1 MHMAT
6 DARGVQGL
14 GTSVQRGLACGRGR
28 GQGQVITSQA
38 LAVLSFYHSAS
49 LRPPVQPAE
58 GQGGG
63 YGGKEVVVSFC
74 PARAP
79 GL

>member
-38 LAVLSFYHSAS
+38 LAVLSYHSAS

-63 YGGKEVVVSFC
+63 YGGKEVVVSLC